1 MSEITVANTD
11 AAIID
16 DLKAALSDAA
26 IGGVEVFARVEVVCS
41 TGQASQKFYTDGPL
55 ALVQYEQTEEYVIT
69 DLKRGEVVGAVLTLA
84 AKANSESARLT
95 EATRLKN
102 AAMNAV
108 DLSPPDDAEAFGA
121 DDDLHRMIE
130 WSEPAIDTSSKPPWV
145 VCTLPLKI
153 AYTIENKNSH

>member
-1 MSEITVANTD
+1 MTEITVANTD

-16 DLKAALSDAA
+16 DLKEALANATISG
-26 IGGVEVFARVEVVCS
+26 IEVFARVEIICS
-41 TGQASQKFYTDGPL
+41 PKQASQKFYTDGPL
-55 ALVQYEQTEEYVIT
+55 ALVHYERTEEYVIT
-69 DLKRGEVVGAVLTLA
+69 DLKRGEVVGAILTLA

-108 DLSPPDDAEAFGA
+108 DLSPPDDAEAFGV
-121 DDDLHRMIE
+121 DGDLHRMIE
-130 WSEPAIDTSSKPPWV
+130 WGEPSIDTSSKPPWV